1 MKISG
6 HGVRLA
12 VSAALAGQPACKTL
26 ENDGAVRLVRYEPGC
41 EADALVLRPEEAGSL
56 PPDAAVLLVC
66 RAEELAEQ
74 RRRWLPEGVMV
85 CAEEELGAVLPQLQ
99 ALCVQLGRMRRRANS
114 LERRLDE
121 AKLIERAKLLLMQRL
136 NMTEPQA
143 HRYIEKTAMD
153 TGSRKRE
160 IAERIIRT
168 YED

>member
-1 MKISG
+1 MKESENGI
-6 HGVRLA
+6 RLA
-12 VSAALAGQPACKTL
+12 VSASLRGRMEQGKAAPGCS
-26 ENDGAVRLVRYEPGC
+26 VRCVIYEPGC
-41 EADALVLRPEEAGSL
+41 EADALLLRAEESEHF

-66 RAEELAEQ
+66 RMEELEEQ
-74 RRRWLPEGVMV
+74 RSRWLPEGVMV
-85 CAEEELGAVLPQLQ
+85 CAEEELGAVLPQLL
-99 ALCVQLGRMRRRANS
+99 ALSVRLERMRRRASS

-121 AKLIERAKLLLMQRL
+121 TRIIDRAKLLLMGRL
-136 NMTEPQA
+136 NMTEAQA